1 MTVALLFILGILCIL
16 SIARYNNSN
25 KVFWAL
31 FVSYILAFTVG
42 TIAYKATEKKEQS
55 RVMLNQ
61 AYPTQGLLATQGTF
75 VCIPEYV
82 DYTTPVKVTS
92 SLVSQDYTPDMVEYT
107 QTLSDVYGVTR
118 GLYLHVLPNP
128 PNSVEIVDDS

>member
-16 SIARYNNSN
+16 GIARYNNSN

-31 FVSYILAFTVG
+31 FVSYTLAFTVG

-55 RVMLNQ
+55 QVMLNQ

-118 GLYLHVLPNP
+118 GLYLHALPNP
-128 PNSVEIVDDS
+128 PNGVEIVDDS

>member
-1 MTVALLFILGILCIL
+1 MTVALLFIAGILGIFCI
-16 SIARYNNSN
+16 AKYNSSN
-25 KVFWAL
+25 KVFWTL
-31 FVSYILAFTVG
+31 LVSYTLAFTIG
-42 TIAYKATEKKEQS
+42 TIAYKATGKKEQS
-55 RVMLNQ
+55 QVMLNQ

-107 QTLSDVYGVTR
+107 QTLSDVCGVTHR
-118 GLYLHVLPNP
+118 LYLHALPNP

>member
-1 MTVALLFILGILCIL
+1 MTVALLFTLGVLFIFG
-16 SIARYNNSN
+16 IARYNSSN

-31 FVSYILAFTVG
+31 LVSYMLAFTVG
-42 TIAYKATEKKEQS
+42 TIAHKAIEKKEQS
-55 RVMLNQ
+55 QVMLNQ

-92 SLVSQDYTPDMVEYT
+92 SLVSQDYTPDTVESS
-107 QTLSDVYGVTR
+107 QTLSDVCGVTHR
-118 GLYLHVLPNP
+118 LYLHALPNP

>member
-1 MTVALLFILGILCIL
+1 MTVALLFILGVLCIL
-16 SIARYNNSN
+16 GIARYNNSY
-25 KVFWAL
+25 KVFLAL
-31 FVSYILAFTVG
+31 LVSYTLAFTVG
-42 TIAYKATEKKEQS
+42 TIAYKAIEKKEQS
-55 RVMLNQ
+55 QVMLNQ

-75 VCIPEYV
+75 ACIPEYV

-107 QTLSDVYGVTR
+107 QTLSDVYGVTH
-118 GLYLHVLPNP
+118 GLYLHALPNP

>member
-16 SIARYNNSN
+16 CIARYNNSN

-55 RVMLNQ
+55 QVMLNQ
-61 AYPTQGLLATQGTF
+61 AYPTQGLAVSLDSNMCLFTNENCSATDVETQN
-75 VCIPEYV
+75 
-82 DYTTPVKVTS
+82 
-92 SLVSQDYTPDMVEYT
+92 LVSQEYTPDFVEHT
-107 QTLSDVYGVTR
+107 PTLSNVPGVTQWIN
-118 GLYLHVLPNP
+118 LHILPNP
-128 PNSVEIVDDS
+128 PNDIIPHDTS